1 MKVHKATMSLLRKE
15 SEDAHGSPTNQI
27 LLGTLFGGSA
37 HWSYLPP
44 SQRVYFHAGEAGSIG
59 FLRVRVLNSGHDE
72 SLGLGACDR
81 FSAQTEPTLQFPI
94 RKVGFSGFS
103 VPQPMSSLQQ
113 FYPTRLSVSFTSS
126 RRLLDIPTNFLTA
139 VYINGALQVDPRK
152 IARAYSQSWLCSS
165 FESFFPAGPGG
176 LGPFFIAGFDI
187 LVLVPDVMAIVEG
200 AQDAAEGTES
210 IGAAPWI
217 LAPGS
222 CARKLSMQV
231 SSERHEPVVCFA
243 WFASFAYSGWV
254 QSSSRS
260 RTWPSVKIAAPLLS
274 ATTLEPQRIAS
285 EIPTPRLP

>member
-1 MKVHKATMSLLRKE
+1 MALCKWTPVK
-15 SEDAHGSPTNQI
+15 
-27 LLGTLFGGSA
+27 LLGPTA
-37 HWSYLPP
+37 
-44 SQRVYFHAGEAGSIG
+44 
-59 FLRVRVLNSGHDE
+59 N
-72 SLGLGACDR
+72 LG
-81 FSAQTEPTLQFPI
+81 
-94 RKVGFSGFS
+94 S
-103 VPQPMSSLQQ
+103 VPRSNL
-113 FYPTRLSVSFTSS
+113 
-126 RRLLDIPTNFLTA
+126 
-139 VYINGALQVDPRK
+139 
-152 IARAYSQSWLCSS
+152 
-165 FESFFPAGPGG
+165 FFPAGPGG

-210 IGAAPWI
+210 IGPGPWI